1 MVTIGKYGK
10 IELSADE
17 INFLKEN
24 FHKKTN
30 QQLADHLGLKL
41 TKTRMVLYDLGL
53 KRMEL
58 EYWTDEQT
66 EFLLANY
73 KEIGDV
79 ELAEIFNSKWIKN
92 KGWTGKHIE
101 KKRRYLK
108 LKRTAV
114 ELENIFFRNLESGR
128 FKICNQKRWEKTG
141 SNAIGTILHW
151 RKSNS
156 EEKFPVIKTKEG
168 YVHYYR
174 WLYEKKYGKLTPN
187 DLVVPKENA
196 PQGILLTLNHLEV
209 IDRTEHQ
216 RRNCEKRMSY
226 PEDVRKAIRT
236 YNKIKKTLKEFENG
250 K

>member
-1 MVTIGKYGK
+1 MATIEKYGK
-10 IELSADE
+10 IVLSQEE
-17 INFLKEN
+17 IQFLKDN
-24 FHKKTN
+24 WKKLTN
-30 QQLADHLGLKL
+30 QQLADHLGLSL

-92 KGWTGKHIE
+92 KGWTKKHIE

-108 LKRTAV
+108 LKCTAA

-128 FKICNQKRWEKTG
+128 FKVCNQKRWEKTG
-141 SNAIGTILHW
+141 SNPIDTILFW

-156 EEKFPVIKTKEG
+156 EEKFPVIKTSEG

-174 WLYEKKYGKLTPN
+174 WLYENKYGKLTPG
-187 DLVVPKENA
+187 DLVVPKKDA
-196 PQGILLTLNHLEV
+196 PSGTLLTLNQLEV
-209 IDRTEHQ
+209 IDRVEHQ
-216 RRNCEKRMSY
+216 RRNCEKRMAY
-226 PEDVRKAIRT
+226 PEEVRQAIRT
-236 YNKIKKTLKEFENG
+236 YNKINKTLKENNHG